1 MRAFNPSQLVRNNS
15 DDIKLS
21 ECFFIFKKKKTKQ
34 NKMDLQQLQN
44 GIGELKSLGVFK
56 IL

>member
-21 ECFFIFKKKKTKQ
+21 ECFFIFKQNKTKQ

-56 IL
+56 M